1 MEETGYGYQVNPMNY
16 TDEQLIETVK
26 KALADEELKSKMKRA
41 AERVRKERRINVVAE
56 QIWDYLTNKM

>member
-1 MEETGYGYQVNPMNY
+1 MNY